1 MILLKIWF
9 QKIGFGPCSSYYEIF
24 ETLVDNNILL
34 EENLPLYKKMIGMR
48 NKIVLDY
55 ERISKEV
62 LYNVLQDNLTDF
74 DIAIKDIKRN
84 IK

>member
-1 MILLKIWF
+1 MV
-9 QKIGFGPCSSYYEIF
+9 QN
-24 ETLVDNNILL
+24 DMLL

-48 NKIVLDY
+48 NKIVHDY

-62 LYNVLQDNLTDF
+62 LNMVLNDNLNDF
-74 DIAIKDIKRN
+74 EIAIKDIKRN